1 MEKKDLLKIVF
12 ALFLVTFFA
21 GKINRETA
29 PPPPKGKEVAQPHL
43 TPKKELEGSNVDNA
57 KIMQIISEREYHITK
72 DAQGR
77 LQSPNREQNLRA
89 YYKPGRLTIENRRA
103 DAGNHFSLQLI
114 NKGIYAD
121 GEKLYT
127 PEINAAQEPSSNE
140 LKIAHGAFTEEFIN
154 TKEGI
159 RQNFVIHRAPKGTKH
174 LAAHLRAEG
183 LEVEDRGNDELRLY
197 ANSGGE
203 KRLRLIYNDI
213 HCWDANG
220 KVLESSLGFRDG
232 EIVLDVNAAEADYPV
247 TIDPIIANGNP
258 GNAAATVQGD
268 QSAAGLGCSVSSA
281 GDVNGDGYSDVVA
294 GAYAYDNSEAN
305 EGVAFVFHGSAAGIS
320 STPAIILEANQ
331 AGAQFGFSVA
341 GAGDVNNDG
350 FSDVVIGAPKYSN
363 VEVEEGAA
371 FVYYGSL
378 SGLSQSSVTVLESGQ
393 DNANSGYS
401 VATGGDVN
409 RDGFSDVLVGAPFFD
424 MGEDNEGVIF
434 VYNGSGTGV
443 ANVAVSFGQSN
454 FAGGMLGFS
463 VACAGDVNGD
473 GYSDVIAGALGY
485 EDQAVSNTT
494 GAAFIYHGSAI
505 GFSFNKKL
513 WANTDAN
520 MGFSVAG
527 AGDVNGDGYSDVVVG
542 ANKHREDD
550 GAAYVFHG
558 SAVGVNSTIAT
569 TLTIVD
575 SDSQMGNS
583 VACAGDVNG
592 DNFSDIIVGAPKFSD
607 GQSLEGAAFIYQGSL
622 AGVNDVA
629 VSTIQGNQASASMG
643 FSVASAGD
651 VNGDGYSDVF
661 VGAYTYDLGQTTE
674 GCAFVYHGSAA
685 SSATAFKITKEMNQ
699 ADASFGYSVASA
711 GDVNGDGFSDVI
723 VGAPLFDQG
732 EVDEGAVFVFHGSI
746 SGLLFVG
753 GSFEGNQQGARMGF
767 SVSCAGDMNG
777 DGFSDVIVGAP
788 VYNNGEANEG
798 AAFIFKGDATGV
810 SFGWWQL
817 ILDADQ
823 EDARFGYSVAGTS
836 DVNGDGY
843 SDVIVGAILYDHDQ
857 IDEGAAFVY
866 YGSSQGID
874 LSPSEPINHDQSGS
888 IMGYAVNGAGDLNG
902 DGYSDVIV
910 SAPGYTQ
917 TQDGEGIVFVYYG
930 SPTGINYNTSQS
942 FVGNQLQ
949 ANLGSAVSGAG
960 DVNGDGFGDI
970 VIGAVGYFNGELNE
984 GAALIYHGSAAGVGK
999 DPTIILDNNQSDSRM
1014 GYAAASA
1021 GDVNGDGY
1029 SDIIVGA
1036 YAYNFGN
1043 GEEGV
1048 AFVYHGSPTAMDAH
1062 AEATIRLNQVGA
1074 QFGFAAA
1081 GAGDVNGDGYSDVII
1096 GGRHY
1101 VNGQNNEGGA
1111 FVYLGNQGNAAGTR
1125 NNLLLYNPDLV
1136 NLIDHSTVAKAEFG
1150 IGLREKSFLGRT
1162 NAKLVWESG
1171 KEGESFSNVPITNST
1186 QFTGQNA
1193 GYTDLGTL
1201 GIQLMD
1207 IVVKQ
1212 GKATKVRART
1222 KYDPVT
1228 AITGQMYS
1236 PWRYIVTLSSGGSVN
1251 EGTPLPVTL
1260 VSFVARAVEKQV
1272 DLEWVTSSE
1281 IDSKSFEIQRSVDGK
1296 SWMTIGEVAARNEA
1310 NGENRYNFAD
1320 GQPVSGKNYYRL
1332 KMVDID
1338 LSYAFSSIQS
1348 VTFDGLAG
1356 ASVTVYPNPASHQ
1369 IQIQGNPEGVS
1380 ALQLVNAAGQI
1391 FFESGKF
1398 TPELNVEK
1406 LPAGTYLLVISYQD
1420 GRRESVKIALN
1431 KDL

>member
-21 GKINRETA
+21 GKIKRETA
-29 PPPPKGKEVAQPHL
+29 PPPPKGKEVAQPQL
-43 TPKKELEGSNVDNA
+43 APKKELKGSNVDNA
-57 KIMQIISEREYHITK
+57 MIMQLISEREYHITK

-77 LQSPNREQNLRA
+77 LQSPNREQDLRA
-89 YYKPGRLTIENRRA
+89 YYKPGRLTIENRRG
-103 DAGNHFSLQLI
+103 DVGNHFSLQLI
-114 NKGIYAD
+114 NNGIYAD
-121 GEKLYT
+121 GDKLYT

-159 RQNFVIHRAPKGTKH
+159 RQNFVIHKAPKGTRH
-174 LAAHLRAEG
+174 LSAHLRAEG
-183 LEVEDRGNDELRLY
+183 LEVEDSGNNELRLY

-232 EIVLDVNAAEADYPV
+232 EIVLDVNTAEADFPV
-247 TIDPIIANGNP
+247 TIDPIITNGNP

-268 QSAAGLGCSVSSA
+268 QSVAGLGCSVSSA

-294 GAYAYDNSEAN
+294 GAYAYDNNEAN
-305 EGVAFVFHGSAAGIS
+305 EGAAFVFYGS
-320 STPAIILEANQ
+320 STGILSTAATVLEANQ

-341 GAGDVNNDG
+341 GAGDVNGDG
-350 FSDVVIGAPKYSN
+350 FSDVVVGAPKYSHD
-363 VEVEEGAA
+363 EVEEGAA
-371 FVYYGSL
+371 FVYYGSG
-378 SGLSQSSVTVLESGQ
+378 SGLSQSSVTILESGQ
-393 DNANSGYS
+393 DNANGGYS
-401 VATGGDVN
+401 VSTGGDVN
-409 RDGFSDVLVGAPFFD
+409 RDGFSDVLVGAPFYD

-434 VYNGSGTGV
+434 VFNGSGSGV

-454 FAGGMLGFS
+454 FAGGLLGFS

-473 GYSDVIAGALGY
+473 GFSDVIAGALGY
-485 EDQAVSNTT
+485 EDPMASNTT

-513 WANTDAN
+513 WAGTDAN

-558 SAVGVNSTIAT
+558 SAVGVNSTIVT

-575 SDSQMGNS
+575 SDSGMGNS

-592 DNFSDIIVGAPKFSD
+592 DNFSDIIVGAPDFTNGENK
-607 GQSLEGAAFIYQGSL
+607 EGAAFIYPGSPS
-622 AGVNDVA
+622 GTKDVP
-629 VSTIQGNQASASMG
+629 VSIIEGNQASASMG

-661 VGAYTYDLGQTTE
+661 VGAYRYDNGNVDE
-674 GCAFVYHGSAA
+674 GNAFVYHGSASTTSA
-685 SSATAFKITKEMNQ
+685 SQKIAK
-699 ADASFGYSVASA
+699 D
-711 GDVNGDGFSDVI
+711 
-723 VGAPLFDQG
+723 
-732 EVDEGAVFVFHGSI
+732 
-746 SGLLFVG
+746 
-753 GSFEGNQQGARMGF
+753 GNQ
-767 SVSCAGDMNG
+767 DN
-777 DGFSDVIVGAP
+777 
-788 VYNNGEANEG
+788 
-798 AAFIFKGDATGV
+798 AAF
-810 SFGWWQL
+810 
-817 ILDADQ
+817 
-823 EDARFGYSVAGTS
+823 
-836 DVNGDGY
+836 
-843 SDVIVGAILYDHDQ
+843 
-857 IDEGAAFVY
+857 
-866 YGSSQGID
+866 GSS
-874 LSPSEPINHDQSGS
+874 
-888 IMGYAVNGAGDLNG
+888 
-902 DGYSDVIV
+902 
-910 SAPGYTQ
+910 
-917 TQDGEGIVFVYYG
+917 
-930 SPTGINYNTSQS
+930 
-942 FVGNQLQ
+942 
-949 ANLGSAVSGAG
+949 VSGAG
-960 DVNGDGFGDI
+960 DVNGDGLGDVI
-970 VIGAVGYFNGELNE
+970 VGAPFFDNGEVNE
-984 GAALIYHGSAAGVGK
+984 GAAFVFHGTASGFLLSGGMVDSDQKDARLGYSVGC
-999 DPTIILDNNQSDSRM
+999 
-1014 GYAAASA
+1014 A
-1021 GDVNGDGY
+1021 GDMNGDGY
-1029 SDIIVGA
+1029 SDVIIGA
-1036 YAYNFGN
+1036 PFYES
-1043 GEEGV
+1043 GESKEGV
-1048 AFVYHGSPTAMDAH
+1048 AFIYRGESSGINFSIVQLMLEVNQADALFGGS
-1062 AEATIRLNQVGA
+1062 V
-1074 QFGFAAA
+1074 A
-1081 GAGDVNGDGYSDVII
+1081 GAGDVNGDGYSDVIVGAPTYDNDQVDEGAAFIFHGSAQGVSLVPGKTIDHDQSGSFLGLSVNAAGDVNGDGYGDVIVGAPFYTKSQASDGMVLVYYGSNIGINYDSPISLFGEALQARLGSSVAGAGDVNGDGYGDVILGSPGYTDGQII
-1096 GGRHY
+1096 GGAALVY
-1101 VNGQNNEGGA
+1101 LGGSAGLNTSSSTVLGNSQSDADMGCAVSSAGDVNGDGYSDVIVGANFFDFGIGPEGAASIYHGSAAGIDNHSEATMSLNQFTANFGFSVAGAGDINGDGYSDVIVGANNYSNGSVGEGGA
-1111 FVYLGNQGNAAGTR
+1111 FVYLGNDASAVGTR

-1136 NLIDHSTVAKAEFG
+1136 NLIDHSTIAKADFG
-1150 IGLREKSFLGRT
+1150 IGLQEKSFLGRT
-1162 NAKLVWESG
+1162 NGKLVWESR

-1186 QFTGQNA
+1186 QSTGQDA
-1193 GYTDLGTL
+1193 AYTDLGAL
-1201 GIQLMD
+1201 GTELMN
-1207 IVVKQ
+1207 IVAKV

-1281 IDSKSFEIQRSVDGK
+1281 IDSKSCEIQKSVDGK

-1310 NGENRYNFAD
+1310 IEENRYNFAD
-1320 GQPVSGKNYYRL
+1320 SQPVSGKNYYRL

-1348 VTFDGLAG
+1348 VTFGGLAR

-1380 ALQLVNAAGQI
+1380 ALQLVNAAGQV
-1391 FFESGKF
+1391 FFESAKF

-1406 LPAGTYLLVISYQD
+1406 LPAGTYLLVISYHD

>member
-1 MEKKDLLKIVF
+1 MEQKDLLKIVF

-21 GKINRETA
+21 GKIKRETA
-29 PPPPKGKEVAQPHL
+29 PPPPKGKKVAQPHL
-43 TPKKELEGSNVDNA
+43 APKKELKGGNVDNA
-57 KIMQIISEREYHITK
+57 TIMQLISEREYHITK

-77 LQSPNREQNLRA
+77 LQSPNREQDLRA

-103 DAGNHFSLQLI
+103 DGANHFSLQLI
-114 NKGIYAD
+114 NRGIYAD

-140 LKIAHGAFTEEFIN
+140 LKIAHGDFTEEFVN

-159 RQNFVIHRAPKGTKH
+159 RQNFVIHKAPKRTKH
-174 LAAHLRAEG
+174 LSAHLRAEG
-183 LEVEDRGNDELRLY
+183 LEVEDRGNNELRLY

-220 KVLESSLGFRDG
+220 KVLESSLSFRDG

-247 TIDPIIANGNP
+247 TIDPIITNGNP

-268 QSAAGLGCSVSSA
+268 QSVAGLGCSVSSA

-294 GAYAYDNSEAN
+294 GAYGYDNNEAN
-305 EGVAFVFHGSAAGIS
+305 EGAAFVFYGS
-320 STPAIILEANQ
+320 STGILSTAATVLEANQ

-341 GAGDVNNDG
+341 GAGDVNGDG
-350 FSDVVIGAPKYSN
+350 FSDVVVGAPKYSHG
-363 VEVEEGAA
+363 EVEEGAA
-371 FVYYGSL
+371 FVYYGSG
-378 SGLSQSSVTVLESGQ
+378 SGLSQSSVTILESGQ
-393 DNANSGYS
+393 DNANGGYS
-401 VATGGDVN
+401 VSTGGDVN
-409 RDGFSDVLVGAPFFD
+409 RDGFSDVLVGAPFYD

-434 VYNGSGTGV
+434 VFNGSGSGV
-443 ANVAVSFGQSN
+443 VSVALSFGQSN
-454 FAGGMLGFS
+454 FAGGLLGFS

-473 GYSDVIAGALGY
+473 GFSDVIAGALGY
-485 EDQAVSNTT
+485 EDPMASNTT

-542 ANKHREDD
+542 ANKHREND

-558 SAVGVNSTIAT
+558 SAVGVNSTIVT

-575 SDSQMGNS
+575 SDSGMGNS

-607 GQSLEGAAFIYQGSL
+607 GQNLEGAAFIYQGSL
-622 AGVNDVA
+622 SGINDVA
-629 VSTIQGNQASASMG
+629 VSTIQGNQASANMG

-661 VGAYTYDLGQTTE
+661 VGAYTYDNGDVDE
-674 GCAFVYHGSAA
+674 GNAFVYHGSAA
-685 SSATAFKITKEMNQ
+685 SSATAFKITKEINK

-723 VGAPLFDQG
+723 VGAPHFDQG
-732 EVDEGAVFVFHGSI
+732 EVDEGAVFVFHGSVT
-746 SGLLFVG
+746 GLLLPG
-753 GSFEGNQQGARMGF
+753 GSFEGNQDGAQMGF

-788 VYNNGEANEG
+788 GYSSGEAKEG
-798 AAFIFKGDATGV
+798 VAFVFKGDASGV

-823 EDARFGYSVAGTS
+823 ADAGYAYSVAGTS

-843 SDVIVGAILYDHDQ
+843 SDVIVGAPLYDHDQ
-857 IDEGAAFVY
+857 ADEGAAFIY
-866 YGSSQGID
+866 YGSSQGINATPND
-874 LSPSEPINHDQSGS
+874 PITYDQTLAFL
-888 IMGYAVNGAGDLNG
+888 GYAVNGAGDING

-910 SAPGYTQ
+910 SAPLYTQ
-917 TQDGEGIVFVYYG
+917 TQTEEGIVFVYYG

-949 ANLGSAVSGAG
+949 ANLGSAVGGAG

-970 VIGAVGYFNGELNE
+970 VIGAAGYFNGELNE

-999 DPTIILDNNQSDSRM
+999 DPDAILDNNQSNSRM

-1029 SDIIVGA
+1029 SDVIVGA
-1036 YAYNFGN
+1036 YAYNFGG
-1043 GEEGV
+1043 GEEGA
-1048 AFVYHGSPTAMDAH
+1048 AFVYHGAHAGMDAN
-1062 AEATIRLNQVGA
+1062 ADATMRLNQVGA
-1074 QFGFAAA
+1074 EFGFAAA
-1081 GAGDVNGDGYSDVII
+1081 SAGDVNGDGYSDVII
-1096 GGRHY
+1096 GGKHY
-1101 VNGQNNEGGA
+1101 TNAQSNEGGA
-1111 FVYLGNQGNAAGTR
+1111 FVYFGNEGSATGTR

-1136 NLIDHSTVAKAEFG
+1136 NLIDHSTIAKQEFG
-1150 IGLREKSFLGRT
+1150 IGLKEKSFLGRT
-1162 NAKLVWESG
+1162 NGKLVWESR
-1171 KEGESFSNVPITNST
+1171 KEGEGFTNIPITNST
-1186 QFTGQNA
+1186 QSTGQDA
-1193 GYTDLGTL
+1193 GYSDLGMFGTE
-1201 GIQLMD
+1201 LMN
-1207 IVVKQ
+1207 IVAKV

-1260 VSFVARAVEKQV
+1260 LSFVARAVEKQV

-1310 NGENRYNFAD
+1310 NEENRYNFAD
-1320 GQPVSGKNYYRL
+1320 SQPVSGKNYYRL

-1348 VTFDGLAG
+1348 VTFDGLAR
-1356 ASVTVYPNPASHQ
+1356 ASVTVYPNPASHH

-1380 ALQLVNAAGQI
+1380 ALQLVNAAGQV

-1398 TPELNVEK
+1398 TSELNVEK
-1406 LPAGTYLLVISYQD
+1406 LPAGTYVLVISYQD